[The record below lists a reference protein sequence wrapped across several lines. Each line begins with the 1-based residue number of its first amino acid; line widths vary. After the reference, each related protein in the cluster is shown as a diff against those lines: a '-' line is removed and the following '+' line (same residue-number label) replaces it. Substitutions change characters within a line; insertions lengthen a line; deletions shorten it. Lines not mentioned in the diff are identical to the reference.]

1 MQLTTTKFLCVLL
14 LACTLAGCDDEPDL
28 PTNPTLPDPVTDT
41 FSGTITQNGA
51 ATHNFAAAAGG
62 AVTATLKAIGTDNT
76 LVVGLSLGNWNS
88 TSSTCTIVKAND
100 AATGGTVMNATMT
113 AAGSLCVRIYDVG
126 NVPAANAAAYS
137 VEVVHP

>member
-62 AVTATLKAIGTDNT
+62 AVAATLKTIGTDNT

-88 TSSTCTIVKAND
+88 TSSACTIVKAND
-100 AATGGTVMNATMT
+100 AATGGSVITGTMT

-126 NVPAANAAAYS
+126 NVTAASPAAYS